1 MAPKNGIDSEMISKS
16 DSAYIAETQS
26 LIEEVITNPGDISKA
41 HKLYE
46 KYSGFKKRVGDV
58 LEQDKNSSINSLTK
72 NIESFCE
79 TYFSSIAESAIEE
92 NKAHLDTIEQSLLVD
107 GFFRLNIAFVQ
118 SIFKKLEK
126 SGVKEFDKFIENVI
140 KSEIADIFERNRNKI
155 KEQIVR
161 DTNYSEL
168 EENKVFFDNLEHEGY
183 IKEDFFEETKQALL
197 DKYLESAFPELKK
210 KIDEIF
216 TWIDEG
222 IEKNY
227 IVTINPEKVLDNF
240 KSHVQEIRDKIESG
254 TDIEEELKKITEEF
268 EINLFKKISKLY
280 ETYFEKVIKI
290 KVDEYDSRADFDK
303 YEKSPEFNA
312 WLKDID
318 FIVDKQFELIIEDK
332 NLKNTKKNREETKEF
347 YLKNYNNLKR
357 EILLKNAGKIVKIKK
372 KGDLVNFG
380 DVSFP
385 VYQREKQ
392 TSVWK
397 IDPKVDKDSVVI
409 NFKESKSGL
418 QIRPSENRKLFKNF
432 ELPKEEYK
440 EIINNF
446 EKIRKTEDYEALFSE
461 KKELMAKLG
470 ELRKENKVSLDDEN
484 NVPEIV
490 EIKKNLK
497 EIKAKLKD
505 AIPHIFK
512 ILEVLN
518 RFKYGEIPSLSDK
531 IKITPYILDN
541 LKKVISLASDQLIR
555 QDGIGILEGE
565 AGVGKNVLID
575 IFAYYTNRPVFKFA
589 CNARTSKEELTYLWL
604 IDKDGTYKLHSKV
617 YEAIKTP
624 GAILILDEINT
635 LPPDVLKLLNGLFD
649 YNRTLTMPYDN
660 EHIKAHPDV
669 IIFGTQNPTHY
680 LGTKPLP
687 QDTGSRANPEIINYP
702 ILDGEKEGTHFVHFD
717 EGLITYANMPYY
729 HKLLDVKG
737 YNEDD
742 IKKFFSLKLK
752 QKSNFEL
759 LEEEQ
764 EFVDKIEANIM
775 TEQEFVDAWNNIYNF
790 PKKEELKQ
798 SHGDLFVE
806 GIEDIHTLIKLA
818 NVIRKRYKDK
828 MEGTN
833 RTDFITVSV
842 SQRDLNK
849 MMGKLCEGAEPKQAF
864 LDCYT
869 SLIPD
874 IGVRAKVIKEFQSLN
889 I

>member
-1 MAPKNGIDSEMISKS
+1 MAPKTSVPAEEHTVSKS
-16 DSAYIAETQS
+16 DSAYIAEIQVLMKEAMVNS
-26 LIEEVITNPGDISKA
+26 WDISKA
-41 HKLYE
+41 YKLYE
-46 KYSGFKKRVGDV
+46 KYSGFKKRVWDILKQNQGNDV
-58 LEQDKNSSINSLTK
+58 NSLVK
-72 NIESFCE
+72 NIETFCE

-92 NKAHLDTIEQSLLVD
+92 NKAHLDAIEKYLLENW
-107 GFFRLNIAFVQ
+107 FFRLNIMFVQ
-118 SIFKKLEK
+118 SIFEKLEK
-126 SGVKEFDKFIENVI
+126 SWIKEFDEFIQNVI
-140 KSEIADIFERNRNKI
+140 KSEIADIFTRNRNKI
-155 KEQIVR
+155 KMQIVR
-161 DTNYSEL
+161 DINYSEL

-183 IKEDFFEETKQALL
+183 IKEDFFEEIKQALL

-216 TWIDEG
+216 NWIDEG

-227 IVTINPEKVLDNF
+227 IVAINPEKVLDNF

-268 EINLFKKISKLY
+268 EQNLIKKINQIFII
-280 ETYFEKVIKI
+280 YFEKVIKI
-290 KVDEYDSRADFDK
+290 KVDEFDSKADFDE
-303 YEKSPEFNA
+303 YEKTSEFKA

-318 FIVDKQFELIIEDK
+318 FIIDHDFWDKWDDRIE
-332 NLKNTKKNREETKEF
+332 LKNNL
-347 YLKNYNNLKR
+347 LKNYNNLKR
-357 EILLKNAGKIVKIKK
+357 EILLKNAGKIVPIKK
-372 KGDLVNFG
+372 KWDLVYFG

-385 VYQREKQ
+385 IYQREKQ

-397 IDPKVDKDSVVI
+397 YDPKVDKDSVVI
-409 NFKESKSGL
+409 NFRESKSGL

-446 EKIRKTEDYEALFSE
+446 EKIRKTEDYEASFSE
-461 KKELMAKLG
+461 KKALMTKLW
-470 ELRKENKVSLDDEN
+470 ELRKENKVSLDDEDKIL
-484 NVPEIV
+484 EIT
-490 EIKKNLK
+490 EIKKKLEPIKKNLK
-497 EIKAKLKD
+497 KQ
-505 AIPHIFK
+505 IPHIFK

-518 RFKYGEIPSLSDK
+518 RFKIDLYWEIPSLSDK

-555 QDGIGILEGE
+555 QDWIGILEWE

-575 IFAYYTNRPVFKFA
+575 IFAHYTNRPVFKFA

-635 LPPDVLKLLNGLFD
+635 LPPDVLKLLNWLFD

-687 QDTGSRANPEIINYP
+687 QDTGSRSNIVEINYP
-702 ILDGEKEGTHFVHFD
+702 VLDWEKEWTHFIHFD
-717 EGLITYANMPYY
+717 EWLITYANMPYY
-729 HKLLDVKG
+729 HKLLDIKWHSG
-737 YNEDD
+737 DD
-742 IKKFFSLKLK
+742 IKKFFNLKLK

-759 LEEEQ
+759 LKEERD
-764 EFVDKIEANIM
+764 FIDKLEADTM
-775 TEQEFVDAWNNIYNF
+775 TEQEFVDAWNNIFNF
-790 PKKEELKQ
+790 SKEEELKQ

-806 GIEDIHTLIKLA
+806 WIEDIHTLVKLA

-828 MEGTN
+828 MEGIN

-849 MMGKLCEGAEPKQAF
+849 MMWKLCEWAEPKQAF
-864 LDCYT
+864 LDCYI

-874 IGVRAKVIKEFQSLN
+874 VWVRAKVIKEFQSLN